1 MCVFSVFVILLTLLR
16 SALLSLAPSNPQNTH
31 PHPAE
36 EEAGICVRVWGGVI
50 EEHVVLAEN
59 Q

>member
-16 SALLSLAPSNPQNTH
+16 SALLSVAPSNPQNTH

-36 EEAGICVRVWGGVI
+36 EEAGICVCVCGG
-50 EEHVVLAEN
+50 N
-59 Q
+59 

>member
-36 EEAGICVRVWGGVI
+36 EEAGICVCVWGG
-50 EEHVVLAEN
+50 N
-59 Q
+59 

>member
-36 EEAGICVRVWGGVI
+36 EEAGICVCVGVI